1 MTSYASQGKT
11 VDHVLFSDSSIK
23 AATNAEQWYVTIS
36 RGRLG
41 VRIFTTDK
49 ARLREN
55 VTRSGQERLAVE
67 VAAKQVPQVRMGH
80 CNHPDV
86 VRKNQ
91 KGHETA
97 KKWRLRH
104 RELQNQNQHHDPVRT
119 IQTVE

>member
-1 MTSYASQGKT
+1 M
-11 VDHVLFSDSSIK
+11 LFSVSSIK
-23 AATNAEQWYVTIS
+23 AATHAEQWYVTIS
-36 RGRLG
+36 HGRIG

-49 ARLREN
+49 ETLREN
-55 VTRSGQERLAVE
+55 IARSGQERLVVE
-67 VAAKQVPQVRMGH
+67 VAAKQVPQVRVGH

-86 VRKNQ
+86 IRKNQ